1 MTASR
6 TKPEAR
12 VLVNPTGPQI
22 GAANAIIWGRARQ
35 YHVAEFPG
43 PLSIKSVVRGAGVW
57 GTAEAERVVD
67 SGGYLVLNA
76 GRPYSLT
83 IDAREIVETFCLF
96 FRPGFVEDVHR
107 VEGCDAV
114 ALLDDPFAAEQLAE
128 KSAVANGKG
137 RLRVEFFETLHG
149 HDALVSPLLKRMHTR
164 VREGSATQAWLEDQ
178 FFAVAR
184 AMLKVRGRS
193 EKQAAGIPAKKSS
206 TRLELYNRLLRGKDF
221 LDSFHAEELQL
232 KEVARIACVSPYHFH
247 RLFRE
252 VFGETPNQYLQRK
265 RLERARELLASTERG
280 VTEISLD
287 VGFESSTSFSALF
300 RRTYGFSPREYRSLS
315 FRSPRGLEK
324 K

>member
-6 TKPEAR
+6 TKPEPR
-12 VLVNPTGPQI
+12 VLINPTGTQLA
-22 GAANAIIWGRARQ
+22 GANAIIWGRAKQ

-43 PLSIKSVVRGAGVW
+43 PLSIKSVVRGSGVW

-67 SGGYLVLNA
+67 SGSYLVLNA

-96 FRPGFVEDVHR
+96 FRPGFVEDAHR
-107 VEGCDAV
+107 AEGCDPV
-114 ALLDDPFAAEQLAE
+114 ALLDEPFAAEQVAE
-128 KSAVANGKG
+128 KSTAANGNG

-149 HDALVSPLLKRMHTR
+149 HDGMVSPLLKRMHAR
-164 VREGSATQAWLEDQ
+164 VREGTATQEWLEDQ

-193 EKQAAGIPAKKSS
+193 EKQAARIPAKKLS
-206 TRLELYNRLLRGKDF
+206 TKRELYKRLLRGKDF

-232 KEVARIACVSPYHFH
+232 NDAARMACVSPYHFH

-265 RLERARELLASTERG
+265 RLERARDLLKSTERG

-300 RRTYGFSPREYRSLS
+300 RRTFGYSPREYRSLS
-315 FRSPRGLEK
+315 FRFPPGIEK

>member
-1 MTASR
+1 VTSSR
-6 TKPEAR
+6 AKPEGR
-12 VLVNPTGPQI
+12 VLINPAGPQI
-22 GAANAIIWGRARQ
+22 GAANAIILGRAKQ

-43 PLSIKSVVRGAGVW
+43 PLSIKSVVRGSGIW
-57 GTAEAERVVD
+57 ETAEAERMVD
-67 SGGYLVLNA
+67 SGSYLVLNA

-107 VEGCDAV
+107 VQACEPVG
-114 ALLDDPFAAEQLAE
+114 LLDEPFAAERPE
-128 KSAVANGKG
+128 GRSAVANGNG

-149 HDALVSPLLKRMHTR
+149 RDQLVSPLLKRMHAR
-164 VREGSATQAWLEDQ
+164 ISEGAATQEWLEDQ

-184 AMLKVRGRS
+184 AMLRVRGRS
-193 EKQAAGIPAKKSS
+193 EKQAARIPAKKLS
-206 TRLELYNRLLRGKDF
+206 TRLELYKRLLRGKDF
-221 LDSFHAEELQL
+221 LDSFHAEPLPL
-232 KEVARIACVSPYHFH
+232 HEVARAACVSPYHFH

-265 RLERARELLASTERG
+265 RLERARELLNSTERN

-300 RRTYGFSPREYRSLS
+300 RRTFGHAPREYRAT
-315 FRSPRGLEK
+315 GHNK
-324 K
+324 